1 MSSTWKNRHQLA
13 TRSAV
18 LAAIALAI
26 AALFAAAARADRPYA
41 PSRDYHLQNVR
52 VALRFDLDQRKV
64 MGEVTHTLS
73 SLRDGLTH
81 LDFDCAE
88 LTISSARVNGKD
100 TTFELRNDKLR
111 VNLAQPAKAGEKFEV
126 NLQYEGKPT
135 TGLFFIL
142 PDKDDPGRP
151 KEIWTQGEAEDT
163 HHYIPIYDYPNDRAT
178 SEMILTVPSNWLT
191 VSNGK
196 LLSVQDVAGG
206 MKTWTWRQSL
216 PVSTYLISFVA
227 GEYKEKQDTW
237 RNIPIAYYVP
247 RGMED
252 TIDSTFSHT
261 KQMLDFFSERYGVAY
276 PWEKYAQTAVD
287 NFVASGMENV
297 SATTLSARDM
307 VHADLAAEKSE
318 AADSLL
324 SHEMAHQWFGDLV
337 TCKDW
342 TNMWLNE
349 GFATFG
355 ANLWEEHEYGV
366 DAAAYH
372 YWREQNNWMPSKDL
386 FPIPIVTRDIND
398 PVEYVGNVYDKA
410 GWVLH
415 MLHSQLGDE
424 AFFRAIKHYLE
435 ANRLQNVVTADL
447 VKAIEESTGTNVDPF
462 FDQWIYGAGAP
473 RFTVKSDYDAAAKK
487 VSLNIKQTQ
496 KVEGRVGLF
505 RVPVDVAITTAG
517 GEKVFPIQV
526 SKADETFSFA
536 VDGPPLM
543 VLFDKGDK
551 ILKSLDFQKSPEEW
565 IRQLQTAQDVPD
577 RADAAVALS
586 NIKDNDAVTAALGEA
601 ARRDRF
607 WGVRNEALRAL
618 GRVNSP
624 NARKQVFAALSNEQ
638 PWVRQVAVEQMGH
651 FQNDEEAVKRL
662 QAIYKDDKAY
672 SVRGAAL
679 QSLAQDKGSGTA
691 ALLEKALSTSSPD
704 NVLRRA
710 SLRAMGMLGDNAAVP
725 SLLEWSSPGKP
736 SSLRGIAIGALGR
749 VDLKNHDITAR
760 LITYLNEP
768 SFDIR
773 FASIFALGHRGDPA
787 AIEPLEALLKTG
799 QLSISVPHA
808 LEGLIEQLK
817 TQNAAHKD
825 SPAVDQKISDTNGTG
840 AGNNQIVVDRLDHL
854 EHQMTEM
861 NDRLRKIEA
870 SLSGGKS
877 D

>member
-1 MSSTWKNRHQLA
+1 MNSSWKKQHQPP
-13 TRSAV
+13 TRAAI
-18 LAAIALAI
+18 LAAIFLAI
-26 AALFAAAARADRPYA
+26 AGIFAAAARADRPYA

-52 VALRFDLDQRKV
+52 VSLRFDLDQRKV
-64 MGEVTHTLS
+64 IGEVTHTLS

-81 LDFDCAE
+81 LDFDCAD

-100 TTFELRNDKLR
+100 ATFDLRDNKLH

-135 TGLFFIL
+135 TGLYFIL
-142 PDKDDPGRP
+142 PDKDDPSRP
-151 KEIWTQGEAEDT
+151 REIWTQGEAEDT
-163 HHYIPIYDYPNDRAT
+163 HHYIPIYDYPNDRT
-178 SEMILTVPSNWLT
+178 TTEMILTVPGDWLT

-196 LLSVQDVAGG
+196 LLSVQDAAGG

-227 GEYKEKQDTW
+227 GEYKEKKDTW
-237 RNIPIAYYVP
+237 HNIPVTYYVP
-247 RGMED
+247 RGLED
-252 TIDSTFSHT
+252 TIDPTFSRT
-261 KQMLDFFSERYGVAY
+261 KQMLDFFSERFGVAY
-276 PWEKYAQTAVD
+276 PWEQYAQTAVD
-287 NFVASGMENV
+287 DFVASGMENV

-307 VHADLAAEKSE
+307 VRPDLAGEKAEG
-318 AADSLL
+318 ADNLV
-324 SHEMAHQWFGDLV
+324 SHELTHQWFGDLV
-337 TCKDW
+337 TLKDW
-342 TNMWLNE
+342 TNTWLNE

-355 ANLWEEHEYGV
+355 ANLWEEHQYGV
-366 DAAAYH
+366 DAAAYR
-372 YWREQNNWMPSKDL
+372 YWRDQNNWMPSKEL

-398 PVEYVGNVYDKA
+398 SVEYVGNVYDKG
-410 GWVLH
+410 GWVLN
-415 MLHSQLGDE
+415 MLRKQLGDD
-424 AFFRAIKHYLE
+424 AFFRALKHYLE

-473 RFTVKSDYDAAAKK
+473 RFLVKSTYDAEAKK
-487 VSLNIKQTQ
+487 VSLNVKQTQ
-496 KVEGRVGLF
+496 KVEGHVGLF
-505 RVPVDVAITTAG
+505 RVPVDIAITTAG
-517 GEKVFPIQV
+517 GEKVLPIEV
-526 SKADETFSFA
+526 SKTEETFSFT

-543 VLFDKGDK
+543 VLFDKGNK
-551 ILKSLDFQKSPEEW
+551 VLRSLEFQKSPEDW

-577 RADAAVALS
+577 RADAAVALG
-586 NIKDNDAVTAALGEA
+586 NIKDNDAVAAALGEA
-601 ARRDRF
+601 ARRDHF

-618 GRVNSP
+618 GRINSP
-624 NARKQVFAALSNEQ
+624 NARKQVLAALSNEQ
-638 PWVRQVAVEQMGH
+638 PWVRQVAVEQMGK
-651 FQNDEEAVKRL
+651 FQNDDETIKRL

-672 SVRGAAL
+672 SVRGMAL
-679 QSLAQDKGSGTA
+679 QSLAQDKGSGTT

-704 NVLRRA
+704 DVLRRA
-710 SLRAMGMLGDNAAVP
+710 SLRAMGTLGDDAVVP
-725 SLLEWSSPGKP
+725 SLLEWSGPGKP

-760 LITYLNEP
+760 LISYLNET

-773 FASIFALGHRGDPA
+773 YASIFALGHRGDPT

-808 LEGLIEQLK
+808 VEGLIEQLK
-817 TQNAAHKD
+817 TKNAAHTD
-825 SPAVDQKISDTNGTG
+825 PPAADQKIVDTSSG
-840 AGNNQIVVDRLDHL
+840 ANNNQIVVDRLDRL
-854 EHQMTEM
+854 ERQMTEM

>member
-1 MSSTWKNRHQLA
+1 MSSSWIKQHHIP
-13 TRSAV
+13 TR
-18 LAAIALAI
+18 AASLTAIVLAI

-52 VALRFDLDQRKV
+52 VSLRFDLDQRKV
-64 MGEVTHTLS
+64 MGEVTHTLF

-81 LDFDCAE
+81 LDFDCSE
-88 LTISSARVNGKD
+88 LAISSARVNGKD
-100 TTFELRNDKLR
+100 TTFELRNDKLH
-111 VNLAQPAKAGEKFEV
+111 VNLPQPAKSGEKFEV
-126 NLQYEGKPT
+126 NLLYEGKPT
-135 TGLFFIL
+135 AGLYFIL

-163 HHYIPIYDYPNDRAT
+163 HHYIPIYDYPNDRTT
-178 SEMILTVPSNWLT
+178 SEMILTVPGDWLT

-196 LLSVQDVAGG
+196 LLSVQDAVGG

-227 GEYKEKQDTW
+227 GEYKEKQETW

-261 KQMLDFFSERYGVAY
+261 KQMLDFFSERFGVAY

-287 NFVASGMENV
+287 DFVAAGMENV

-307 VHADLAAEKSE
+307 VHADLAAEKFE

-324 SHEMAHQWFGDLV
+324 SHEMTHQWFGDLV

-342 TNMWLNE
+342 TNTWLNE

-355 ANLWEEHEYGV
+355 ANLWEEHEYGI
-366 DAAAYH
+366 DASAYH
-372 YWREQNNWMPSKDL
+372 YWRDQNNWMPSKEL

-398 PVEYVGNVYDKA
+398 SVEYVGNVYDKA

-415 MLHSQLGDE
+415 MLRSKLGDD
-424 AFFRAIKHYLE
+424 AFFRALKHYLE
-435 ANRLQNVVTADL
+435 ANRLLNVVTADL
-447 VKAIEESTGTNVDPF
+447 VKAIEESTGNNVDPF

-473 RFTVKSDYDAAAKK
+473 RFAVKSDYDTAAKK
-487 VSLNIKQTQ
+487 VSLNVKQTQ
-496 KVEGRVGLF
+496 KVEGHVGLF

-517 GEKVFPIQV
+517 GEKVFPLEV

-565 IRQLQTAQDVPD
+565 IHQMQTAQDVPD
-577 RADAAVALS
+577 RADAAVALG

-618 GRVNSP
+618 GRINSP
-624 NARKQVFAALSNEQ
+624 NARKQVLASLSNEQ

-651 FQNDEEAVKRL
+651 FQNDEETVKRL

-672 SVRGAAL
+672 SVRGTAL
-679 QSLAQDKGSGTA
+679 QSLAQDKSSGTA
-691 ALLEKALSTSSPD
+691 ALLENALSTSSPD
-704 NVLRRA
+704 DVLRRA
-710 SLRAMGMLGDNAAVP
+710 SLRAMGILGDNEAVP

-760 LITYLNEP
+760 LISYLNES

-773 FASIFALGHRGDPA
+773 FASIFALGRRGDPT

-799 QLSISVPHA
+799 NLSISVPHA
-808 LEGLIEQLK
+808 VEGLIEQLK
-817 TQNAAHKD
+817 AQSAVHKD
-825 SPAVDQKISDTNGTG
+825 PPAADQKISDASG
-840 AGNNQIVVDRLDHL
+840 ASLSNNQIVLDRLDRL
-854 EHQMTEM
+854 ERQMTEM